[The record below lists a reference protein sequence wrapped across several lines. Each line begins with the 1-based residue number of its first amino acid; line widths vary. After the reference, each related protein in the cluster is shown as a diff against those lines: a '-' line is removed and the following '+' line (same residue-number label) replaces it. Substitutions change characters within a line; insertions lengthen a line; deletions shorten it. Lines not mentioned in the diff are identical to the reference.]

1 MSTTPN
7 DPAQL
12 LASLFKGGQS
22 MFAGTGSS
30 KGTDADADPRG
41 ASPAD
46 PMSGFMAFTEQMT
59 QMQRQFVDQMT
70 GFWTGLAA
78 AGAPTESSAP
88 NARAASAAKTAPA
101 TEKAESAVPPKAKD
115 SDKRFAAEAWRND
128 PRFDLLS
135 RTYLAYSQYLQGTV
149 ESIPLDD
156 KTKAQMRYGM
166 RQFVDAMS
174 PSNFFVTNPEAM
186 QLAFETGGQ
195 SLVQGM
201 NLFFEDLAKGRIS
214 STDEQAYEVGKNL
227 AITPGAVIFENE
239 LMQVI
244 QYAPATQ
251 KVRER
256 PLVMIPPCI
265 NKFYILDLQPENS
278 IVRYVVGQG
287 HTVFMVSWRNI
298 KPELGHLTWDDYL
311 EEGVM
316 RAIDVA
322 LGVSGADKVNTLGF
336 CVGGTLL
343 ASALAV
349 MRARDED
356 KVASM
361 TLLTTM
367 LDFTDTGEI
376 GALVTDKSV
385 EAREAAIG
393 GGGLMKGKEL
403 GFTFSSLRANDLM
416 WQYVVNSYL
425 KGKAPP
431 AFDMLYWNADST
443 NLPGPMFCWYVR
455 NTYLENNLR
464 IPGKTVQCGEAVDL
478 SLADVPTFLY
488 ASRED
493 HIVPWRTAYASAEL
507 LPDDTTFVL
516 GASGHIAGVI
526 NPASKNKRSHWV
538 GGVPGP
544 DPDHWLE
551 TAQSVPGSWWPE
563 WSNWLRDQAGAEV
576 PARKTVGNRK
586 YKRIESAPGRYVK
599 EKEA

>member
-22 MFAGTGSS
+22 MFGGAAATNKAG
-30 KGTDADADPRG
+30 ADADSY
-41 ASPAD
+41 ATSQAD
-46 PMSGFMAFTEQMT
+46 PMSGFMAFTEQMA

-70 GFWTGLAA
+70 GFWTGMAA
-78 AGAPTESSAP
+78 AGTPAETSTSHS
-88 NARAASAAKTAPA
+88 RSAAAAKPA
-101 TEKAESAVPPKAKD
+101 SGAERAESAATPKAKD
-115 SDKRFAAEAWRND
+115 SDKRFAAEAWRSD

-135 RTYLAYSQYLQGTV
+135 RTYLAYSEYLQGAV
-149 ESIPLDD
+149 ESVPLDD

-227 AITPGAVIFENE
+227 AITPGSVIFENE

-244 QYAPATQ
+244 QYAPTTQ

-265 NKFYILDLQPENS
+265 NKFYILDLQPDNS
-278 IVRYVVGQG
+278 IVRYIVEQG

-298 KPELGHLTWDDYL
+298 TPELGHLTWDDYL
-311 EEGVM
+311 EQGVM
-316 RAIDVA
+316 QAMDVA
-322 LGVSGADKVNTLGF
+322 LGVTGADKVNTLGF

-343 ASALAV
+343 ASTLAV

-356 KVASM
+356 TVASM

-376 GALVTDKSV
+376 GALVTPQSV
-385 EAREAAIG
+385 EARESAIG

-403 GFTFSSLRANDLM
+403 AFTFSSLRANDLM

-464 IPGKTVQCGEAVDL
+464 IPGKTMQYGEAVDL
-478 SLADVPTFLY
+478 SLVDVPTFLY

-507 LPDDTTFVL
+507 LSGDATFVL

-538 GGVPGP
+538 GGAPGP
-544 DPDHWLE
+544 DPDRWLE
-551 TAQSVPGSWWPE
+551 TAQNVSGSWWPE
-563 WSNWLRDQAGAEV
+563 WSNWLRDQAGAEI

-599 EKEA
+599 EKES

>member
-22 MFAGTGSS
+22 MFGSAALTKETGAG
-30 KGTDADADPRG
+30 ADSHG

-70 GFWTGLAA
+70 GFWTGMAA
-78 AGAPTESSAP
+78 AGTPTESSAP
-88 NARAASAAKTAPA
+88 SARALSAAKTAPA
-101 TEKAESAVPPKAKD
+101 TEKAESAAPKAKD
-115 SDKRFAAEAWRND
+115 SDKRFSAEAWRND

-135 RTYLAYSQYLQGTV
+135 RTYRAYSEYLQGTV
-149 ESIPLDD
+149 ESVPLDD

-227 AITPGAVIFENE
+227 AITPGSVIFENE

-244 QYAPATQ
+244 QYAPTTQ

-265 NKFYILDLQPENS
+265 NKFYILDLQPDNS
-278 IVRYVVGQG
+278 IVRYIVEQG

-298 KPELGHLTWDDYL
+298 TPELGHLTWDDYL
-311 EEGVM
+311 EQGVM
-316 RAIDVA
+316 QAIDVA
-322 LGVSGADKVNTLGF
+322 LGVSGADMVNTLGF

-367 LDFTDTGEI
+367 LDFADTGEI
-376 GALVTDKSV
+376 GTLVTGQSV

-403 GFTFSSLRANDLM
+403 AFTFSSLRANDLM

-464 IPGKTVQCGEAVDL
+464 EPGKTVQCGEPVDL
-478 SLADVPTFLY
+478 SLIDVPAFLY

-493 HIVPWRTAYASAEL
+493 HIVPWKTAYASSEL
-507 LPDDTTFVL
+507 LAGDTTFVL

-526 NPASKNKRSHWV
+526 NAPAKNKRNHWV
-538 GGVPGP
+538 NGTGP
-544 DPDHWLE
+544 DPEDWLA
-551 TAQSVPGSWWPE
+551 TATNVAGSWWPQ
-563 WSNWLRDQAGAEV
+563 WSRWLARQAGGMI
-576 PARKTVGNRK
+576 PAPRAMGNRK
-586 YKRIESAPGRYVK
+586 YRRIEPAPGR
-599 EKEA
+599 